1 MRGVGSEGVAAPG
14 GSIGSGGAGCA
25 AGPPRGGGP
34 SDDVSELARTAFSGS
49 LADLGG
55 VRLVLADTVPV
66 RKLCGQLLEAAHP
79 PGRGR
84 APGCRLTHLLE
95 ASLGPVG
102 VLSFVAAPL
111 RLGPRDAH
119 LGWDD
124 RTRGAHIA
132 RVVSNDRFLLLD
144 GVRVPHLAS
153 HVLGRAASRLA
164 LDWEARHGVRPVLLE
179 TCVEASRRATS
190 YRAAGWKCV
199 GRTAGRPPGSV
210 SATEPKNVLLLG
222 LAEGWAETLRCAPA
236 RSPGSFPGLA
246 PGDDAVWSR
255 REFGRSDLAD
265 GRLRRRLERLG
276 SAWEGHPGQPLPAV
290 FPGGAEQQAAY
301 RFLHN
306 KKVGV
311 EDILQ
316 PHREALVERC
326 RQEPAVL
333 LVQDTTTL
341 NYTGLKDSAD
351 GLGPLRDRES
361 SARGL
366 FVHAAVA
373 FTAGRRPLGVG
384 GLETWARPEAGPE
397 AEREKESR
405 RWFRGFDPVSQL

>member
-1 MRGVGSEGVAAPG
+1 MRIGLRILQPESVEWLREELRQGFLSRAALG
-14 GSIGSGGAGCA
+14 RGLCEREDSRNGRGELCA
-25 AGPPRGGGP
+25 SSARKALPRLADQLGLALPPAQPGPPRDGGP
-34 SDDVSELARTAFSGS
+34 AGDVSGLSRTAFSGS
-49 LADLGG
+49 LSELGE
-55 VRLVLADTVPV
+55 VRLVLADTAPV
-66 RKLCGQLLEAAHP
+66 RRQCGQLLDAAHP
-79 PGRGR
+79 RGRGR
-84 APGCRLTHLLE
+84 APGCRLTYLLE
-95 ASLGPVG
+95 AAVGPVG

-132 RVVSNDRFLLLD
+132 QVVSNDRFLLLD

-164 LDWEARHGVRPVLLE
+164 ADWESRHGVRPVLLE

-199 GRTAGRPPGSV
+199 GRTAGRPPGSLA
-210 SATEPKNVLLLG
+210 ATEPKNVLLLG
-222 LAEGWAETLRCAPA
+222 LEAGWAATLRHAPS
-236 RSPGSFPGLA
+236 RSPGSFPGLSPA
-246 PGDDAVWSR
+246 DDASWAR

-276 SAWEGHPGQPLPAV
+276 AAWEAHPGEPLPAV
-290 FPGGAEQQAAY
+290 FPGSAEQQAAY

-306 KKVGV
+306 SKVSV

-326 RQEPAVL
+326 RPESTVL

-341 NYTGLKDSAD
+341 NYTGLKGSTSDLVSA
-351 GLGPLRDRES
+351 
-361 SARGL
+361 
-366 FVHAAVA
+366 VI
-373 FTAGRRPLGVG
+373 
-384 GLETWARPEAGPE
+384 ET
-397 AEREKESR
+397 
-405 RWFRGFDPVSQL
+405 